1 MSETIMDPPSL
12 VPEDLLACW
21 MLPFRIY
28 LNLMEQGLAFMTD
41 AGPPVVGKAAV
52 MREAEDQLAALD
64 EAAATIPTTAALV
77 A

>member
-12 VPEDLLACW
+12 VPEDLLAFW

-28 LNLMEQGLAFMTD
+28 LNLMEQGLALMTD
-41 AGPPVVGKAAV
+41 TGRTGVSKTAV
-52 MREAEDQLAALD
+52 MREAEEQLATLD
-64 EAAATIPTTAALV
+64 EAAETIPTMAALV